1 MRKKRAEKRFIKPDP
16 KFKDIIVAKFINSI
30 MFEGKKSTARKIVYD
45 AFDIIENRTKKEG
58 LSVFKQAISNVQ
70 PLIEVRS
77 RRVGGAT
84 YQVPTEVRPE
94 RRIALA
100 MRWLRNYSR
109 ERNEKSMAMK
119 LATELI
125 AASNGEGSAVK
136 KKDDT
141 HKMAEANKAFA
152 HFKW

>member
-1 MRKKRAEKRFIKPDP
+1 MRKKRAEKRFIKSDP
-16 KFKDIIVAKFINSI
+16 KFNDVIVAKFINSI
-30 MFEGKKSTARKIVYD
+30 MFEGKKATARKIVYD
-45 AFDIIENRTKKEG
+45 ALEIIENRTKKEG

-109 ERNEKSMAMK
+109 DRNEKSMALK
-119 LATELI
+119 LASELI
-125 AASNGEGSAVK
+125 AASNGEGSSVK

>member
-1 MRKKRAEKRFIKPDP
+1 MRKKRAEKRFIKSDP
-16 KFKDIIVAKFINSI
+16 KFKDVIVAKFINSI

-45 AFDIIENRTKKEG
+45 ALEIIENRTKKEG

-109 ERNEKSMAMK
+109 ERNEKSMALK
-119 LATELI
+119 LASELI
-125 AASNGEGSAVK
+125 AAANGEGSSVK